1 MASSGVQSVLAL
13 EIEASPGETDST
25 CAPIDPRNEPCQSAV
40 GSPAIHGELLKLGIA
55 IGQTSVAKVY
65 IWRGGEGHRHRAGG
79 LPNPPPIDF
88 VTDLR
93 SQLDLHSH
101 ADRSHHAG
109 NVLMKVRD
117 LLRGIDYP
125 LPEQE
130 AVRDDLVA
138 HIEQTIHEIEPGR
151 LPAR

>member
-1 MASSGVQSVLAL
+1 MDKVQSFINEVDAVL
-13 EIEASPGETDST
+13 
-25 CAPIDPRNEPCQSAV
+25 
-40 GSPAIHGELLKLGIA
+40 
-55 IGQTSVAKVY
+55 
-65 IWRGGEGHRHRAGG
+65 RHENGMQARTERVFA
-79 LPNPPPIDF
+79 DF

>member
-1 MASSGVQSVLAL
+1 MDKVQRFINDVDSVLRH
-13 EIEASPGETDST
+13 ETEQDGMQART
-25 CAPIDPRNEPCQSAV
+25 ERVFA
-40 GSPAIHGELLKLGIA
+40 
-55 IGQTSVAKVY
+55 
-65 IWRGGEGHRHRAGG
+65 
-79 LPNPPPIDF
+79 DF

-93 SQLDLHSH
+93 SQLDLHSQT
-101 ADRSHHAG
+101 DRSHHAG
-109 NVLMKVRD
+109 NVLIKVRD

-138 HIEQTIHEIEPGR
+138 HIEQTIREIEPGR

>member
-1 MASSGVQSVLAL
+1 MDKVQSFINEVDAVLRH
-13 EIEASPGETDST
+13 ETEQDGMQART
-25 CAPIDPRNEPCQSAV
+25 ERVFA
-40 GSPAIHGELLKLGIA
+40 
-55 IGQTSVAKVY
+55 
-65 IWRGGEGHRHRAGG
+65 
-79 LPNPPPIDF
+79 DF

-101 ADRSHHAG
+101 PDRSHHAG
-109 NVLMKVRD
+109 DVLMKVRD